1 MQGVKNS
8 MRYEQIEHTGD
19 IGIKVYGATLPDIF
33 INAAAAMFEVML
45 EAKKSEVTL
54 ADEIEVT
61 GDNHEEL
68 LVNWLSEL
76 NYIFSTENKVFNKFE
91 ISRIT
96 NTELAGVA
104 MGEKFSPY
112 NHKMK
117 TEIKAVTYH
126 EIYLKQ
132 IKDRWEAQVIFD
144 I

>member
-1 MQGVKNS
+1 MRGVKNS
-8 MRYEQIEHTGD
+8 IRYEQIEHTGD
-19 IGIKVYGATLPDIF
+19 VGIKVYGSSLSDIF
-33 INAAAAMFEVML
+33 INAAAGMFEVLL
-45 EAKKSEVTL
+45 ETKKSEVTL

-76 NYIFSTENKVFNKFE
+76 NYIFITENKVFSKFE

-96 NTELAGVA
+96 ATELVGVA
-104 MGEKFSPY
+104 LGEKFNPY
-112 NHKMK
+112 NHIVK

-126 EIYLKQ
+126 EIYIKQ
-132 IKDRWEAQVIFD
+132 LASRWEAQVIFD